1 MFVLGLLELVE
12 ETTMIFSHNFSSL
25 TTWFPIALICQR
37 HPSVV
42 VESCFW
48 IVTELSL
55 ADLCCQAGT
64 MGMNVELQ
72 MAATMFIE
80 VWNLPKSYMS
90 KGLDKC
96 ILETWSSGK
105 ALSTH
110 KLHRSVA
117 CSNVQ
122 SECLNKMCD

>member
-1 MFVLGLLELVE
+1 VFVLGLLELVE
-12 ETTMIFSHNFSSL
+12 ETTMIFSHDFSSL
-25 TTWFPIALICQR
+25 TTWFAIALICQR

-48 IVTELSL
+48 IVTELSSVEL
-55 ADLCCQAGT
+55 RCQAGT

-72 MAATMFIE
+72 MFIE

-90 KGLDKC
+90 NGLDKC
-96 ILETWSSGK
+96 FLETWSSGK

-122 SECLNKMCD
+122 S

>member
-1 MFVLGLLELVE
+1 
-12 ETTMIFSHNFSSL
+12 
-25 TTWFPIALICQR
+25 
-37 HPSVV
+37 
-42 VESCFW
+42 
-48 IVTELSL
+48 
-55 ADLCCQAGT
+55 
-64 MGMNVELQ
+64 MNVELQ

-122 SECLNKMCD
+122 SECLNKMCDQEGICPCEGRKFASACGVSLQNFFSSYVGCPASHQFEDSGLNTENWKLDT

>member
-1 MFVLGLLELVE
+1 
-12 ETTMIFSHNFSSL
+12 
-25 TTWFPIALICQR
+25 
-37 HPSVV
+37 
-42 VESCFW
+42 
-48 IVTELSL
+48 
-55 ADLCCQAGT
+55 
-64 MGMNVELQ
+64 MNVELQ

-90 KGLDKC
+90 EGLDEC

-105 ALSTH
+105 ALATL

-122 SECLNKMCD
+122 SECLNKMCDQEGICPFEGRKFASACGVSL